1 MWKVELALTRILGVK
16 PAWMRPPYGNY
27 NDLVRQASLIR
38 NQSLVI
44 WDFDDGDSVGAT
56 VAQSEQDY
64 TDLAN
69 RHPNNVLAL
78 NHETYK
84 TTAYVL
90 PDSDLNTEYA
100 SANVFPLGS
109 EQVLPFAIQKLKA
122 KGYTFKTVAEC
133 LGMPAYA
140 SVGTPGTKDV
150 SSSSLSIYQ
159 SLGLLTSSLSELL
172 DVLIYFLVG
181 LSYGLHELCF
191 VAPHL
196 KHYRTTPYPFMSCT
210 LFSKALTNNNIRNV
224 VLLFDYSMTS
234 YIRFFAPECLIEVLS
249 DIYLSRDFTFVKS
262 TVIFLLLICLKL
274 FAKLMRLQAV
284 KRKRELMSKAFLPFI
299 AHSKSI

>member
-90 PDSDLNTEYA
+90 PEPDLNTEYA
-100 SANVFPLGS
+100 SANVFPMGS

-159 SLGLLTSSLSELL
+159 SLGADIVPFRAPGRANLLSRRTFLRTSRTLLCRSSL
-172 DVLIYFLVG
+172 
-181 LSYGLHELCF
+181 
-191 VAPHL
+191 
-196 KHYRTTPYPFMSCT
+196 KT
-210 LFSKALTNNNIRNV
+210 
-224 VLLFDYSMTS
+224 
-234 YIRFFAPECLIEVLS
+234 LS
-249 DIYLSRDFTFVKS
+249 DNPISIHVLHS
-262 TVIFLLLICLKL
+262 IF
-274 FAKLMRLQAV
+274 QGSH
-284 KRKRELMSKAFLPFI
+284 EQ
-299 AHSKSI
+299 

>member
-90 PDSDLNTEYA
+90 PDL
-100 SANVFPLGS
+100 
-109 EQVLPFAIQKLKA
+109 I
-122 KGYTFKTVAEC
+122 
-133 LGMPAYA
+133 
-140 SVGTPGTKDV
+140 
-150 SSSSLSIYQ
+150 
-159 SLGLLTSSLSELL
+159 GLLNLHPLTSFRNIVSRCFRSRSRSSRQRAIRSRLLLSASESLLML
-172 DVLIYFLVG
+172 RL
-181 LSYGLHELCF
+181 
-191 VAPHL
+191 
-196 KHYRTTPYPFMSCT
+196 
-210 LFSKALTNNNIRNV
+210 
-224 VLLFDYSMTS
+224 VLLEPRT
-234 YIRFFAPECLIEVLS
+234 
-249 DIYLSRDFTFVKS
+249 
-262 TVIFLLLICLKL
+262 
-274 FAKLMRLQAV
+274 
-284 KRKRELMSKAFLPFI
+284 
-299 AHSKSI
+299 

>member
-90 PDSDLNTEYA
+90 PEPDLNTEYA
-100 SANVFPLGS
+100 SANVFPMGS

-150 SSSSLSIYQ
+150 GSSSLSIYQ

-210 LFSKALTNNNIRNV
+210 LFSKALTNNNIRNL
-224 VLLFDYSMTS
+224 VLLFDYSMTRS
-234 YIRFFAPECLIEVLS
+234 SFVHSFFSPPNAPLRF
-249 DIYLSRDFTFVKS
+249 YRTFTFQG
-262 TVIFLLLICLKL
+262 TLLL
-274 FAKLMRLQAV
+274 
-284 KRKRELMSKAFLPFI
+284 
-299 AHSKSI
+299 